1 MSRAPAAAK
10 MPASDEELREIEE
23 LKAMIHGTPSRGST
37 VPLGAVTRFMVGEE
51 NRKKADDARKEKEER
66 DALKAE
72 VDAMRKANADSVR
85 AKRQEI
91 IDNERK
97 VRENERQRKQAEGQR
112 LREREA
118 SWKAK
123 AAAKKQK
130 DWEIAQKRVQEENEL
145 FKRMAANEAAQDK
158 LERDVGTK
166 DKNEREAAARAEK
179 QAVYEANRQQVL
191 KVKKWTDPS
200 VIEEALAWAAQK
212 REAAAAARKREQE
225 ALAARKKENKEKFL
239 NNASKIKEG
248 VANIKSNAKAVQSQ
262 VLTQKKAHAAKERD
276 NDYLVQQ
283 EKIRTLA
290 SKKRQHQEVYGKKF
304 AAGEL
309 AASWLGAST
318 LRRGGP
324 KRDASPEPAS

>member
-1 MSRAPAAAK
+1 MFAFDEERLTSRTTGKKAAGEGASQNISKPHTGFLGAAHTGRPPTRAVSRAPAAAK

-72 VDAMRKANADSVR
+72 VDAMRKANADRVR

-123 AAAKKQK
+123 AAAKS
-130 DWEIAQKRVQEENEL
+130 R
-145 FKRMAANEAAQDK
+145 
-158 LERDVGTK
+158 
-166 DKNEREAAARAEK
+166 
-179 QAVYEANRQQVL
+179 
-191 KVKKWTDPS
+191 
-200 VIEEALAWAAQK
+200 
-212 REAAAAARKREQE
+212 
-225 ALAARKKENKEKFL
+225 
-239 NNASKIKEG
+239 
-248 VANIKSNAKAVQSQ
+248 
-262 VLTQKKAHAAKERD
+262 
-276 NDYLVQQ
+276 
-283 EKIRTLA
+283 RTG
-290 SKKRQHQEVYGKKF
+290 R
-304 AAGEL
+304 
-309 AASWLGAST
+309 
-318 LRRGGP
+318 LRRSAC
-324 KRDASPEPAS
+324 RRRTSSSSAWRQ